1 MKSKFWHERPTSELV
16 AQFEKASLNQ
26 FQAELESDLR
36 KQNAR
41 VRETMAIADELKRRP
56 GDQRSTLIALY
67 DHANVQVRLNAAR
80 LSLAVAPAAAREVI
94 SAISESKK
102 YPQAGDAGMCLWAIE
117 QGIFKPT

>member
-1 MKSKFWHERPTSELV
+1 MKSKVWHQRPTSELV

-56 GDQRSTLIALY
+56 GDQR
-67 DHANVQVRLNAAR
+67 
-80 LSLAVAPAAAREVI
+80 
-94 SAISESKK
+94 
-102 YPQAGDAGMCLWAIE
+102 
-117 QGIFKPT
+117 